1 MSKYS
6 DMVRMYNTLEKETTD
21 LGSTIHFDH
30 KNFNTFGLRVYNLFF
45 LTCNLFEHAAK
56 EIQRNPDSNMGDW
69 KINPIISNLS
79 KAELTFQPTGFKFK
93 PLMGLG
99 NVVEEHRKLS
109 WWDDYN
115 TAKHDFLLHKA
126 TLRNLIYALGSAG
139 ILVEIAVHP
148 VGMVP
153 TNPSILFHGV
163 SIPEIYE

>member
-1 MSKYS
+1 MSTHS
-6 DMVRMYNTLEKETTD
+6 DMVRMYHTLEKETND

-56 EIQRNPDSNMGDW
+56 EIERNPDSNMGDW
-69 KINPIISNLS
+69 KRNSRISSLS
-79 KAELTFQPTGFKFK
+79 GAELTFRPVGFRFK

-99 NVVEEHRKLS
+99 NVVVDHRKLS

-115 TAKHDFLLHKA
+115 TAKHDLSLSHA
-126 TLRNLIYALGSAG
+126 TLKNLIYALGSAG

-148 VGMVP
+148 GTPIP
-153 TNPSILFHGV
+153 TNPSILFDGV
-163 SIPEIYE
+163 SIPDIY